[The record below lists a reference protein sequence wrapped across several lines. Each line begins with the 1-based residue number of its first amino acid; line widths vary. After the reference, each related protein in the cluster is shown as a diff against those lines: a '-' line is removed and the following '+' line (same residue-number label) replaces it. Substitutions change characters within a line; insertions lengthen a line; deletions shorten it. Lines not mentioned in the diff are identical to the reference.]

1 MKLIYVK
8 TVIMHNESDTR
19 MKIIIADD
27 NPEVRSGLRLLLE
40 QTSPPI
46 TVLEISDT
54 HSLFEALQENCP
66 AAVFLDWELPGPKRL
81 EFLKDLRS
89 HRPEMKVIAMSSRY
103 EARQEALSTGA
114 DAFVSKGE
122 PPERILSTLHTLL

>member
-1 MKLIYVK
+1 
-8 TVIMHNESDTR
+8 MHNESDTR

-46 TVLEISDT
+46 TVLEISET

-66 AAVFLDWELPGPKRL
+66 AAVFLDWELPGSKRI

-89 HRPEMKVIAMSSRY
+89 HCPKMKVIAMSSRY
-103 EARQEALSTGA
+103 EARQEALSAGA

-122 PPERILSTLHTLL
+122 PPERILSTLHALL

>member
-89 HRPEMKVIAMSSRY
+89 HRPKMKVIAMSSRY